1 MKKIITILLVL
12 IMFISFTGCSSK
24 SDDSG
29 DANVSASPKA
39 SEDSLQNDLDELSK
53 IGEVEVK
60 DGILTVSITLPSS
73 FLGDVTQEDLD
84 NEAGTSYVSAKLNDD
99 GSVTMKLT
107 KAQYE
112 EMMREIIEEVDSS
125 INELKDDENC
135 NITDIKHN
143 DDYSVF
149 DVTLSTSE
157 VGLYDAFSVIG
168 FYMYGGIYAAF
179 AGNTVDK
186 IVVNFYDPDGNLITT
201 SDSSE
206 LSN

>member
-12 IMFISFTGCSSK
+12 IMFISFTGCSSN
-24 SDDSG
+24 DDSDV
-29 DANVSASPKA
+29 DASASPKA

-84 NEAGTSYVSAKLNDD
+84 NEAGASYVSAKLNDD

-149 DVTLSTSE
+149 DVTLSSNE

>member
-12 IMFISFTGCSSK
+12 IMFISFTGCSSN
-24 SDDSG
+24 DDSG

-84 NEAGTSYVSAKLNDD
+84 NEAGASYVSAKLNDD

-135 NITDIKHN
+135 NITNIKHN

>member
-12 IMFISFTGCSSK
+12 IMFTSFTGCSSN
-24 SDDSG
+24 DDSG

-84 NEAGTSYVSAKLNDD
+84 NEAGASYVSAKLNDD

-107 KAQYE
+107 MAQYE

-143 DDYSVF
+143 DDYTVF
-149 DVTLSTSE
+149 DVTLSSNE

>member
-1 MKKIITILLVL
+1 MKKIIIISMMLMLL
-12 IMFISFTGCSSK
+12 ISFTGCASK
-24 SDDSG
+24 NEDTSD
-29 DANVSASPKA
+29 VTSPSPEA
-39 SEDSLQNDLDELSK
+39 SEDALQNDLDELSK

-84 NEAGTSYVSAKLNDD
+84 NDAGASYVSAKLNDD

-112 EMMREIIEEVDSS
+112 EMMQEIVEEVDSS
-125 INELKDDENC
+125 INELKEDENC
-135 NITDIKHN
+135 TITDIKQN
-143 DDYSVF
+143 DDYTVF
-149 DVTLSTSE
+149 DVTLSSNE

-168 FYMYGGIYAAF
+168 FYMYGGMYAVF
-179 AGNTVDK
+179 KGVKVDN
-186 IVVNFYDPDGNLITT
+186 IVVNFYDPDGNLIT
-201 SDSSE
+201 SSNSSE